1 RSRAPVPPRHCT
13 FDVRDWEI
21 LSRYWH
27 PVAFASDVTDRPLA
41 VTLLDERVVLLR
53 SGGAIV
59 AARDV
64 CPHRGAPL

>member
-1 RSRAPVPPRHCT
+1 MTPTQVVPLTRSRAPVPPRHCT

-41 VTLLDERVVLLR
+41 VTLLDER
-53 SGGAIV
+53 GE
-59 AARDV
+59 
-64 CPHRGAPL
+64 